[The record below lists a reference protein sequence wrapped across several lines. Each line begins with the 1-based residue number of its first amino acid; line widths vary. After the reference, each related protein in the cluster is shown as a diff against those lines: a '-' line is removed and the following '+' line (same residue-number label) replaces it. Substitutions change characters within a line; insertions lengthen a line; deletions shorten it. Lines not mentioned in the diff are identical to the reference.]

1 MKSELTIIVRHPVGL
16 HARPAALFVQAA
28 KRYASVIQVRNLTG
42 GGDPVDAKSILGVLT
57 LGVMQDHEI
66 QIVADGDDSEKAL
79 VELKTLIEAN
89 FGGA

>member
-1 MKSELTIIVRHPVGL
+1 MRSELKMLVRHPVGL

-28 KRYASVIQVRNLTG
+28 KKHAAAIQVQNLTG

-66 QIVADGDDSEKAL
+66 HIVAEGDDSESAL
-79 VELKTLIEAN
+79 AELKALIEAN
-89 FGGA
+89 FGEA